1 LNDYAY
7 IRASYSDYRKYKKS
21 RGHFLCGSLRK
32 GRYLMVGQRS
42 EAQEDLRFRVLRLLQ
57 ENSEMSQRDIAAAV
71 GISVGGVHYCL
82 NALVEKGMVKLGNF
96 SAANDK
102 RRYAYILTP
111 KGLTEK
117 AALTSRFLKR
127 KMEEYE
133 ALKKEI
139 ETLQTEVNLGADM
152 ASGSRQ

>member
-1 LNDYAY
+1 
-7 IRASYSDYRKYKKS
+7 
-21 RGHFLCGSLRK
+21 
-32 GRYLMVGQRS
+32 MVGQRS

-57 ENSEMSQRDIAAAV
+57 ENPEMSQRDIAAAV

-139 ETLQTEVNLGADM
+139 ETLQTEENLGTDM

>member
-1 LNDYAY
+1 
-7 IRASYSDYRKYKKS
+7 
-21 RGHFLCGSLRK
+21 
-32 GRYLMVGQRS
+32 MVGQGS

-57 ENSEMSQRDIAAAV
+57 ENPEMSQRDIAAAV

>member
-1 LNDYAY
+1 MA
-7 IRASYSDYRKYKKS
+7 
-21 RGHFLCGSLRK
+21 
-32 GRYLMVGQRS
+32 GQRS
-42 EAQEDLRFRVLRLLQ
+42 KTQEDVRFRVLRLLQ
-57 ENSEMSQRDIAAAV
+57 ENPEMSQRDIADAV

-82 NALVEKGMVKLGNF
+82 NALIEKGMVKLGNF
-96 SAANDK
+96 SAAQDK

-111 KGLTEK
+111 KGLSEK

-139 ETLQTEVNLGADM
+139 DALQSEIELGAGK
-152 ASGSRQ
+152 APPPRK

>member
-1 LNDYAY
+1 MA
-7 IRASYSDYRKYKKS
+7 
-21 RGHFLCGSLRK
+21 
-32 GRYLMVGQRS
+32 GQRS

-57 ENSEMSQRDIAAAV
+57 ENPEMSQRDIAAAV

-117 AALTSRFLKR
+117 AALTSQFLKR

-139 ETLQTEVNLGADM
+139 ETLQTEENLGTDM

>member
-1 LNDYAY
+1 
-7 IRASYSDYRKYKKS
+7 
-21 RGHFLCGSLRK
+21 
-32 GRYLMVGQRS
+32 MVGQRS

-57 ENSEMSQRDIAAAV
+57 ENPEMSQRDIAAAV

-139 ETLQTEVNLGADM
+139 ETLQTEVNLGTDM
-152 ASGSRQ
+152 ASGSRH

>member
-1 LNDYAY
+1 MA
-7 IRASYSDYRKYKKS
+7 
-21 RGHFLCGSLRK
+21 
-32 GRYLMVGQRS
+32 GQRS
-42 EAQEDLRFRVLRLLQ
+42 KAQEDLRFRVLRLLQ
-57 ENSEMSQRDIAAAV
+57 ENPEMSQRDIAAAV

-139 ETLQTEVNLGADM
+139 DRLQSEMVLEAADIPP
-152 ASGSRQ
+152 SLRK